1 MSERTLRATGRR
13 VHERRWVSA
22 PPGSDPSA
30 ANRVIGLWLS
40 PGERVS
46 WEWAT
51 SERGCVYV
59 CGYSIEQSR
68 RRDPRVRRQCGF
80 RVDA

>member
-1 MSERTLRATGRR
+1 MSERTLRAAGRR

-22 PPGSDPSA
+22 PAGSDPSA

-40 PGERVS
+40 PGEGVS
-46 WEWAT
+46 WAWAT
-51 SERGCVYV
+51 GEGGRAYV
-59 CGYSIEQSR
+59 CGYTIEHSR
-68 RRDPRVRRQCGF
+68 RFQPHVRRQCGF